1 MRRRNI
7 EKLPRKLKKATKD
20 LLSNEQ
26 SIIIDC
32 FGANIPKLR
41 FRSGVRLKSHHR
53 RLVAKFDD
61 KLRTAFEAMTE
72 VYREGFIIQRE
83 IILRYNFEKLTNEYE

>member
-26 SIIIDC
+26 SIMIDG
-32 FGANIPKLR
+32 FGANISKLR

-61 KLRTAFEAMTE
+61 KLRTAFKAMME
-72 VYREGFIIQRE
+72 VYREEFIQRE
-83 IILRYNFEKLTNEYE
+83 IILRYNFEN